1 MTSQAR
7 GKNKTAD
14 PTVLS
19 DLLDAN
25 RACLVQVQKGK
36 KDGWKGAEAAIK
48 KAGVSWAKLLVSQCP
63 PLLTLRLM

>member
-36 KDGWKGAEAAIK
+36 KDGWKGAEAAI
-48 KAGVSWAKLLVSQCP
+48 
-63 PLLTLRLM
+63 